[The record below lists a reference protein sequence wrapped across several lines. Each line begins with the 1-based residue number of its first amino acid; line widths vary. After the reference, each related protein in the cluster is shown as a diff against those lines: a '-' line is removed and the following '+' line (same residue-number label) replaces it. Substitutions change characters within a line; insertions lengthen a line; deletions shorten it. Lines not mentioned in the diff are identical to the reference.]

1 MNLLAIKRR
10 QRVLDH
16 QGHWNGADRH
26 TAFFV
31 DKILKGANPADLP
44 NARASKFQF
53 VVNLKT
59 AQALGLDVPT
69 ATLLRA
75 DEGHPVGV
83 QAFAA
88 AQIENHREDRCG
100 SNADVTLLN
109 FDVRFTPDCVAKLSL
124 RRCRISTLASRSPS
138 LVRTQENHGEYRK

>member
-1 MNLLAIKRR
+1 LNLLAIKRR

-44 NARASKFQF
+44 NERASKFQF

-59 AQALGLDVPT
+59 AQALGLDPDSAALVLTQPRQ
-69 ATLLRA
+69 LRKA
-75 DEGHPVGV
+75 P
-83 QAFAA
+83 
-88 AQIENHREDRCG
+88 
-100 SNADVTLLN
+100 
-109 FDVRFTPDCVAKLSL
+109 LSIASL
-124 RRCRISTLASRSPS
+124 PPLKNRRLI
-138 LVRTQENHGEYRK
+138 

>member
-1 MNLLAIKRR
+1 LLGTQYSRFSRKARGSQDNIVHFWGRHGIGQLPGLFSLLNLLAIKRR

-44 NARASKFQF
+44 NERASKFQF

-69 ATLLRA
+69 ATLHTR
-75 DEGHPVGV
+75 EE
-83 QAFAA
+83 QA
-88 AQIENHREDRCG
+88 
-100 SNADVTLLN
+100 
-109 FDVRFTPDCVAKLSL
+109 
-124 RRCRISTLASRSPS
+124 LA
-138 LVRTQENHGEYRK
+138 H

>member
-1 MNLLAIKRR
+1 LLNLLAIKRR

-44 NARASKFQF
+44 NERASKFQF

-100 SNADVTLLN
+100 SQADM
-109 FDVRFTPDCVAKLSL
+109 AAA
-124 RRCRISTLASRSPS
+124 I
-138 LVRTQENHGEYRK
+138 LVERLYTRP